1 MTSTQIQRIYK
12 LGAALDL
19 VKNDEL
25 HTLVLG
31 LTGQAHVSKL
41 SDDEYQ
47 AVEHELLERIKLRQ
61 RTCPPISSKSPSRAG
76 SGMTKGQQNKVW
88 QLMYTLAGYDAQPS
102 TASLGD
108 RLSGIIKRQLRID
121 ANARQPFKWLDYQQ
135 GVQLIEILKKYISS
149 AEQKMERKNMQ

>member
-41 SDDEYQ
+41 SAAEFK

-61 RTCPPISSKSPSRAG
+61 RTCPPISSKSPSRSG
-76 SGMTKGQQNKVW
+76 SGMTSGQQNKVW
-88 QLMYTLAGYDAQPS
+88 QLMYTLSSYDAQPS
-102 TASLGD
+102 AASLGD

-135 GVQLIEILKKYISS
+135 GGQLIETLKKYVSS
-149 AEQKMERKNMQ
+149 AEQKAGRKDAQ